1 MRRMQRQAVE
11 RAVITR
17 QRILTVADGCHK
29 QHTAAFHVRYARV
42 VAMANEY
49 DANLS
54 KFPDLLLRDKSM
66 WSPGRRSILRCQLLI
81 AMALVL
87 RCTTQLIADGEQ
99 SDIEISDTMV
109 AMSDGTELAT
119 TVYRPKN
126 AGPSPVIVARTP
138 YNKDGLKGEGQ
149 RFSRNGYVF
158 VAQDLRGR
166 FQSKGHHAIIFH
178 NDGWN
183 QRHDGHDTIEWI
195 AKQPWCNGKIGST
208 GGSALGITQNM
219 AAPGAPSTLMAQH
232 VLVAFSD
239 MYRQS
244 AYQGG
249 AFRTGLL
256 ENWLKGTGM
265 TDVNLATFVAHPR
278 YDEFWQELNPEAQA
292 ARVNAPA
299 VFFGGWYDI
308 FLQGTINSFTT
319 IQTSGG
325 PAAKGRCK
333 LVIAPI
339 GHGSMNELE
348 YPANSKRL
356 PRFADSLAWFDAMLK
371 DKDNGIVEDKPVYYY
386 VMGDPTD
393 EKAPGNFWRTVDT
406 WPPAV
411 TETPYYLHSTGALE
425 TKTQPFGGGR
435 SFKYDPAKPVPT
447 VGGAELGINIGP
459 RDQTSIESRDD
470 VLLFTSE
477 VLEAPIEVTG
487 RIKAKLFVSSDCP
500 DTDFTVKL
508 TDVYPDGRSMLVTD
522 GIIRARFR
530 ESFETEKFLE
540 PDEVV
545 EVSVDLWSTS
555 LVFNRG
561 HRIRVAVSSSNAPRF
576 DPNPNTGHAFRA
588 DKEKRIA
595 KNTLYFSD
603 KYPTQIVLPIYHET
617 TGN

>member
-1 MRRMQRQAVE
+1 MTSSGRKWIVMIEPLLALLCLFGSICSAAE
-11 RAVITR
+11 NPTEFD
-17 QRILTVADGCHK
+17 VA
-29 QHTAAFHVRYARV
+29 
-42 VAMANEY
+42 
-49 DANLS
+49 
-54 KFPDLLLRDKSM
+54 
-66 WSPGRRSILRCQLLI
+66 
-81 AMALVL
+81 
-87 RCTTQLIADGEQ
+87 
-99 SDIEISDTMV
+99 DTMV
-109 AMSDGTELAT
+109 PMTDGVELAT
-119 TVYRPKN
+119 TIYRPKGE
-126 AGPSPVIVARTP
+126 GPFPVIVARTP

-183 QRHDGHDTIEWI
+183 KPHDGHDTLDWI
-195 AKQPWCNGKIGST
+195 ARQPWCNGQIGST

-219 AAPGAPSTLMAQH
+219 AAPGAPAALKAQH
-232 VLVAFSD
+232 VVVAFSD
-239 MYRQS
+239 MYHQS

-265 TDVNLATFVAHPR
+265 TDVNLATFVEHPR
-278 YDEFWQELNPEAQA
+278 YDGFWKELSPESQA
-292 ARVNAPA
+292 SRVDAPG

-319 IQTSGG
+319 IQSGGG

-348 YPANSKRL
+348 YPASAKKL
-356 PRFADSLAWFDAMLK
+356 PRCVDSLTWFDAMLK
-371 DKDNGIVEDKPVYYY
+371 GKDNGIADDKPVHYY

-393 EKAPGNFWRTVDT
+393 ENAPGNVWRSADS

-411 TETPYYLHSTGALE
+411 TETPYYLNTTGTLST
-425 TKTQPFGGGR
+425 TR
-435 SFKYDPAKPVPT
+435 STESGSRSYKYDPAKPVPT
-447 VGGAELGINIGP
+447 TGGAELGINIGP
-459 RDQTSIESRDD
+459 RDQRPVESRND
-470 VLLFTSE
+470 VLLFTSD

-487 RIKAKLFVSSDCP
+487 RIGAKLYVSSDAP

-522 GIIRARFR
+522 GIIRTRFR
-530 ESFETEKFLE
+530 ESFETEKLLE
-540 PDEVV
+540 PGEVA

-555 LVFNRG
+555 LVFNKG

-588 DKEKRIA
+588 NKEKRIA
-595 KNTLYFSD
+595 TNTLHLSEE
-603 KYPTQIVLPIYHET
+603 YPSRIVLPIYHGPT
-617 TGN
+617 TDVK